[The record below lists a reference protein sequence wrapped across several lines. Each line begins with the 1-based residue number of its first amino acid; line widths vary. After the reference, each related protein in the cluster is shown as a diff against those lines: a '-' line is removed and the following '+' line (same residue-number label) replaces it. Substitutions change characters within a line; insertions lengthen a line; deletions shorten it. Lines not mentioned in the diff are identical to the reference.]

1 METAISEQVAE
12 MMLDERRNNIV
23 ESIFVPCEQPV
34 LAAPEAPMGKGA
46 GASKST
52 VKDAPLRRSTRQKAQ
67 PCSVPVSK
75 RATQRLMKA
84 FGMVGPIEPI
94 GDHAMEAYLN
104 SFHTPMTDN
113 RIKAVRMLTSLDSE
127 SVLAASAQL
136 AAEQEMVTDGEEMAA

>member
-1 METAISEQVAE
+1 
-12 MMLDERRNNIV
+12 
-23 ESIFVPCEQPV
+23 
-34 LAAPEAPMGKGA
+34 MGKGA

-52 VKDAPLRRSTRQKAQ
+52 VKDAPLRRSTKQKAQ